1 MYKASVTKYNRVSLP
16 SWEDSIKRS
25 TYQGNATKEAA
36 NWLFGNL
43 QRPQRVFGSLLRDFT
58 GHTWWFRRGRGTRNS
73 ICFPMCLYRSL
84 LSHQSQSRLSQW
96 KPYGNTL
103 SQTQQ
108 RRMTYP
114 LTVWFVATSQRDRVG
129 LGVGGKMFVT
139 SRITLMNYPKTLLFK
154 LVDIRDSLIVYFVD
168 RDPEFFFIILHFYRV
183 GVRNVPTYPTIH
195 RKLQIEVDFYE
206 LNSLADIT
214 YNCRNICGNC
224 KEYIY
229 CIVIYNV

>member
-1 MYKASVTKYNRVSLP
+1 MFHHKIYLP
-16 SWEDSIKRS
+16 RKHH
-25 TYQGNATKEAA
+25 Q
-36 NWLFGNL
+36 
-43 QRPQRVFGSLLRDFT
+43 
-58 GHTWWFRRGRGTRNS
+58 RGRQLTLRKVLRRQQTFWKSPKTPESVRKSFKRLYGTILVIQKRTRNKKQYLFPDVSVSEPIVTS
-73 ICFPMCLYRSL
+73 IPIRTVTVETTREYSL
-84 LSHQSQSRLSQW
+84 
-96 KPYGNTL
+96 TDAT
-103 SQTQQ
+103 TQNDLP
-108 RRMTYP
+108 YP
-114 LTVWFVATSQRDRVG
+114 LTVRSVATSQRDRVG

-168 RDPEFFFIILHFYRV
+168 RDPEFFYIILHFYRV